1 MEKLTLQ
8 KVLRQHLDGVLKERR
23 FPLYQLKALRRLS
36 ECRTA
41 ALGGHA
47 QYCEAGHLNG
57 VWYNSC
63 KHRSCPQCRGM
74 ASEEWLRHT
83 QNVLLDCPHHH
94 IIFTLPSE
102 INTLW
107 RYNRA
112 LLSGILFKAAQE
124 TLLTF
129 ARDPK
134 YLAATPGILSALHTW
149 GRNLSLHPHLH
160 VLVSHGGLDK
170 DGTWRVPRRKHLFPQ
185 KPVMR
190 VFRGKFRALVKEALT
205 QEQVS
210 LPQDLRAHQ
219 VQALLNKLGRKE
231 WVVHFCER
239 YDYASG
245 VAKYLARYVKGGP
258 FNNGQLC
265 SVSQTHLQ
273 FKYKSHETKRIERL
287 SLPIGDF
294 VRRWAEHAPL
304 PGKPSVRYCGLYS
317 SSARNKLNQARQALS
332 QSPVS
337 ERQILKWQAYLED
350 LGKVPACALCG
361 RPLSHG
367 GPVPDANVG

>member
-8 KVLRQHLDGVLKERR
+8 KVLKQHLDGVLRDHR

-74 ASEEWLRHT
+74 ASEQWLRHT
-83 QNVLLDCPHHH
+83 QSVLLDCPHHH

-102 INTLW
+102 INKLW
-107 RYNRA
+107 RYNRSVMSG
-112 LLSGILFKAAQE
+112 LLFGAAQE

-170 DGTWRVPRRKHLFPQ
+170 DGTWRAPTKKHLFPQ
-185 KPVMR
+185 KPVMQ
-190 VFRGKFRALVKEALT
+190 VFRGKFRALMKEALA
-205 QEQVS
+205 QAQLK
-210 LPQDLRAHQ
+210 LPEGVRAHQ
-219 VQALLNKLGRKE
+219 VQALLNKLGRKD

-239 YDYASG
+239 YEYASG

-265 SVSQTHLQ
+265 SVSETHLE
-273 FKYKSHETKRIERL
+273 FKYKSHETQRLERL
-287 SLPIGDF
+287 SLPIADF
-294 VRRWAEHAPL
+294 LRRWAEHAPL

-317 SSARNKLNQARQALS
+317 SSARAKLNRARQALS

-337 ERQILKWQAYLED
+337 ERQMLKWQAYLED
-350 LGKVPACALCG
+350 LGKAPSCALCG
-361 RPLSHG
+361 RPLSHA
-367 GPVPDANVG
+367 GPVSDAKAA